1 MAAIRFSRSQQ
12 IGRKKLTRR
21 DEEKCRRGRIIA
33 AGLPAVLVGMSLL
46 LAPYITFAGGLWLS
60 EFGTPSMGVAD
71 AGSGAVAADA
81 STSLHNTAGMTRIKG
96 KDLMATGGFIYST
109 VKFDPDD
116 DTPVPGNDGGDAG
129 GLAPLLSA
137 FYVHSLNDRW
147 KLGANII
154 SLSGAVLDY
163 DNGWTGRYLN
173 TDVKLLTVTFYPSVA
188 YRVNNWLSLGG
199 GPQIMYA
206 DLEMKAKAPPRNG
219 TGTVEIDGDD
229 LAFGFGLGALLE
241 VSERTRFGL
250 VYQSEVKP
258 EFDGDVKFK
267 GPIVSADAQVDTEIT
282 LARFIHLSGYHELN
296 DKWALLAKVGWE
308 DWSAFEDVNISTGQD
323 NKKIPRNWDDTWKFA
338 AGVHYRPTDPWLLQL
353 GFSYDTSPVDSK
365 DRTPDMPIDRQ
376 IRYAAGAQYTWSE
389 RLSTGAQFV
398 YADYGKAKI
407 DNGLL
412 QGDYK
417 NNDLFFF
424 SINANWKF

>member
-1 MAAIRFSRSQQ
+1 
-12 IGRKKLTRR
+12 
-21 DEEKCRRGRIIA
+21 
-33 AGLPAVLVGMSLL
+33 
-46 LAPYITFAGGLWLS
+46 
-60 EFGTPSMGVAD
+60 MGVAD

-96 KDLMATGGFIYST
+96 KDLMATGGLIYST

-116 DTPVPGNDGGDAG
+116 DTPISGNNGGDAG

-173 TDVKLLTVTFYPSVA
+173 TEVKLLTLTFYPSIA

-206 DLEMKAKAPPRNG
+206 NLEMKAKAPPPNG
-219 TGTVEIDGDD
+219 IGTVEIDGDD
-229 LAFGFGLGALLE
+229 LAFGFGLGALFE

-250 VYQSEVKP
+250 VYQSEIEP
-258 EFDGDVKFK
+258 EFDGDVKFS
-267 GPIVSADAQVDTEIT
+267 GPVINADAAVDTEIT

-296 DKWALLAKVGWE
+296 SKWALLAKVGWE
-308 DWSAFEDVNISTGQD
+308 NWSAFEDVNISTGQG

-353 GFSYDTSPVDSK
+353 GFSYDTNPVDSK

-376 IRYAAGAQYTWSE
+376 IRYAAGAQYNWSE

-407 DNGLL
+407 DNDLL
-412 QGDYK
+412 KGDYK
-417 NNDLFFF
+417 HNDLFFF